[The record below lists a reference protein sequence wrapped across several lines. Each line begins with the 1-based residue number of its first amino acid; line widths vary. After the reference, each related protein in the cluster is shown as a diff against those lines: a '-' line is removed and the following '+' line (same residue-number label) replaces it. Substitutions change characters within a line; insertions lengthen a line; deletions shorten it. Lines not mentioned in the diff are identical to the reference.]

1 MVILDII
8 EKKAN
13 KYELTKEE
21 LETIFLGYLKD
32 EVKDYQMSAFLMA
45 ICINDMSDSEIFALT
60 DIFINS
66 GEVLNLDFLDDIKVD
81 KHSTGGVGDKTT
93 LIVAPLVASLGVPVI
108 KMSGRG
114 LGYTGGT
121 IDKLE
126 SIPGFKVDLTEE
138 EIKRQAKEIGVV
150 ITSQTKDLAPLDK
163 KVYALRD
170 VTATTNSIP
179 LIASS
184 IMSKKIAGGADKI
197 VIDIKVGSGALI
209 KTEAAAK
216 RLSNLL
222 VKIGTYYQK
231 EVRTIISNM
240 DRPLGHN
247 VGNKLEVLEAI
258 EVLKG
263 NVKGDLLELSLALA
277 TKMVSMGK
285 EISEEDALILV
296 KENLENGKALNKF
309 LEFVEYQHGDIDNL
323 NVDAKIYNIKANK
336 SGVLKDIKALSVA
349 KLSESLG
356 AGRKSKDDE
365 IDYNAGVVIK
375 KDIGDEIKEG
385 DILASL
391 YTNIDDPTFNLEG
404 IFEIY

>member
-1 MVILDII
+1 MILDII
-8 EKKAN
+8 SKKAN

-21 LETIFLGYLKD
+21 LETIFMGYLNNK
-32 EVKDYQMSAFLMA
+32 VKDYQMSAFLMA

-66 GEVLNLDFLDDIKVD
+66 GDILDLSFIDGIKVD

-93 LIVAPLVASLGVPVI
+93 LIVAPIVASCGVPVI

-126 SIPGFKVDLTEE
+126 SIPGFKVDLTLE
-138 EIKRQAKEIGVV
+138 EIEKQAKEIGIV

-163 KVYALRD
+163 KIYALRD

-184 IMSKKIAGGADKI
+184 IMSKKIAGNADKI
-197 VIDIKVGSGALI
+197 VIDIKVGNGALL
-209 KTEAAAK
+209 KNMEDAK
-216 RLSNLL
+216 RLESLL
-222 VKIGTYYQK
+222 IKIGTYYQK
-231 EVRTIISNM
+231 EVRTVISNM

-247 VGNKLEVLEAI
+247 IGNKLEVLEALD
-258 EVLKG
+258 VLKG
-263 NVKGDLLELSLALA
+263 NAKGELLDLSLELAS
-277 TKMVSMGK
+277 KMVSMGK
-285 EISEEDALILV
+285 EISEADAMKEV
-296 KENLENGKALNKF
+296 KENLENGKALDKF
-309 LEFVEYQHGDIDNL
+309 LEFVKYQYGDIDSL
-323 NVDAKIYNIKANK
+323 NIDAKVYNIKANK
-336 SGVLKDIKALSVA
+336 TGVLKDINALSIA

-356 AGRKSKDDE
+356 AGRKSKEDK
-365 IDYNAGVVIK
+365 IDYNAGIIIK

-385 DILASL
+385 DILATI
-391 YTNIDDPTFNLEG
+391 YTNVDNKKFNLER
-404 IFEIY
+404 IFEIS

>member
-1 MVILDII
+1 MILDII
-8 EKKAN
+8 NKKAN

-21 LETIFLGYLKD
+21 LETILLGYLND

-45 ICINDMSDSEIFALT
+45 ICINDMSDSEVFALT
-60 DIFINS
+60 DIFIKS
-66 GEVLNLDFLDDIKVD
+66 GDVLDLSFIDEIKVD

-93 LIVAPLVASLGVPVI
+93 LIVAPLVASCNVPVI

-138 EIKRQAKEIGVV
+138 EIKKQAEDIGIV

-197 VIDIKVGSGALI
+197 VIDIKVGNGALI
-209 KTEAAAK
+209 KTKEEAE
-216 RLSNLL
+216 RLSSLL
-222 VKIGTYYQK
+222 IKIGTYYQK
-231 EVRTIISNM
+231 EVRTVISNM

-247 VGNKLEVLEAI
+247 IGNKLEVLEAI
-258 EVLKG
+258 DVLKG
-263 NVKGDLLELSLALA
+263 NVKGELLNLSLELA

-285 EISEEDALILV
+285 GISEEEAMKEV

-309 LEFVEYQHGDIDNL
+309 IEFVKYQHGNIEELEIN
-323 NVDAKIYNIKANK
+323 AKVYNIKANK
-336 SGVLKDIKALSVA
+336 SGSLKDINALSIA

-365 IDYNAGVVIK
+365 IDYNAGVIIK
-375 KDIGDEIKEG
+375 KEIGDEIKEG
-385 DILASL
+385 DVLASL
-391 YTNIDDPTFNLEG
+391 YTNIDNPNFNLER
-404 IFEIY
+404 IFEIS

>member
-1 MVILDII
+1 MILDII
-8 EKKAN
+8 SKKAN

-21 LETIFLGYLKD
+21 LETIFMGYLNNK
-32 EVKDYQMSAFLMA
+32 VKDYQMSAFLMA

-66 GEVLNLDFLDDIKVD
+66 GDILDLSFIDGIKVD

-93 LIVAPLVASLGVPVI
+93 LIVAPIVASCGVPVI

-126 SIPGFKVDLTEE
+126 SIPGFKVDLTLE
-138 EIKRQAKEIGVV
+138 EIEKQAKEIGIV

-163 KVYALRD
+163 KIYALRD

-184 IMSKKIAGGADKI
+184 IMSKKIAGNADKI
-197 VIDIKVGSGALI
+197 VIDIKVGNGALL
-209 KTEAAAK
+209 KKMEDAK
-216 RLSNLL
+216 RLESLL
-222 VKIGTYYQK
+222 IKIGTYYQK
-231 EVRTIISNM
+231 EVRTVISNM

-247 VGNKLEVLEAI
+247 IGNKLEVLEALD
-258 EVLKG
+258 VLKG
-263 NVKGDLLELSLALA
+263 NVKGELLDLSLELAS
-277 TKMVSMGK
+277 KMVSMGK
-285 EISEEDALILV
+285 EISEADAMKEV
-296 KENLENGKALNKF
+296 KDNLENGKAFDKF
-309 LEFVEYQHGDIDNL
+309 LEFVKYQYGDIDSL
-323 NVDAKIYNIKANK
+323 NIDAKVYNIKANK
-336 SGVLKDIKALSVA
+336 TGVLKDINALSIA

-356 AGRKSKDDE
+356 AGRKSKEDK
-365 IDYNAGVVIK
+365 IDYNAGIIIK

-385 DILASL
+385 DILATI
-391 YTNIDDPTFNLEG
+391 YTNVDNKKFNLER
-404 IFEIY
+404 IFEIS

>member
-1 MVILDII
+1 MILDII
-8 EKKAN
+8 SKKAN
-13 KYELTKEE
+13 KYELTREE
-21 LETIFLGYLKD
+21 LETIFLGYLND

-45 ICINDMSDSEIFALT
+45 ICINDMSDSEVFALT
-60 DIFINS
+60 DIFIKS
-66 GEVLNLDFLDDIKVD
+66 GDILDLSFIDGVKVD

-93 LIVAPLVASLGVPVI
+93 LIVAPLVASCGVPVI

-126 SIPGFKVDLTEE
+126 SIPGFIVNLSEE
-138 EIKRQAKEIGVV
+138 EIKKQAKDIGIV

-197 VIDIKVGSGALI
+197 VIDIKVGSGALL
-209 KTEAAAK
+209 KTQEEAE
-216 RLSNLL
+216 RLSSLL
-222 VKIGTYYQK
+222 IKIGTYYQK
-231 EVRTIISNM
+231 EVRTVISNM
-240 DRPLGHN
+240 DIPLGHN

-263 NVKGDLLELSLALA
+263 NQQGKLLDLSLDLA
-277 TKMVSMGK
+277 TKMVSLGK
-285 EISEEDALILV
+285 GITEKEALKEV
-296 KENLENGKALNKF
+296 KDNLENGKALNKF
-309 LEFVEYQHGDIDNL
+309 LEFVKYQHGDIDNL
-323 NVDAKIYNIKANK
+323 SIDAKVYNIKANK
-336 SGVLKDIKALSVA
+336 SGILKNINALAIA

-365 IDYNAGVVIK
+365 IDYNAGVIIRK
-375 KDIGDEIKEG
+375 NIGEEIKDG
-385 DILASL
+385 DVLATL
-391 YTNIDDPTFNLEG
+391 YTNIENPTFNLDKA
-404 IFEIY
+404 FEIS

>member
-1 MVILDII
+1 MILDII
-8 EKKAN
+8 NKKAN

-21 LETIFLGYLKD
+21 LETILLGYLNN

-60 DIFINS
+60 DIFIKS
-66 GEVLNLDFLDDIKVD
+66 GDVLDLSFIDEIKVD

-93 LIVAPLVASLGVPVI
+93 LIVAPLVASCNVPVI

-138 EIKRQAKEIGVV
+138 EIKKQAEDIGIV

-209 KTEAAAK
+209 KTMEEAE
-216 RLSNLL
+216 RLSSLL
-222 VKIGTYYQK
+222 IKIGTYYQK
-231 EVRTIISNM
+231 EVRTVISNM

-247 VGNKLEVLEAI
+247 IGNKLEVLEAI
-258 EVLKG
+258 DVLKG
-263 NVKGDLLELSLALA
+263 NVKGELLNLSLELA

-285 EISEEDALILV
+285 GISEEEAMKEV

-309 LEFVEYQHGDIDNL
+309 IEFVKYQHGNIEELEIN
-323 NVDAKIYNIKANK
+323 AKVYNIKANK
-336 SGVLKDIKALSVA
+336 SGTLKDINALSIA

-375 KDIGDEIKEG
+375 KDIGNEIKEG
-385 DILASL
+385 DVLASL
-391 YTNIDDPTFNLEG
+391 YTNIDNPKFNLER
-404 IFEIY
+404 IFEIS

>member
-1 MVILDII
+1 MILDII
-8 EKKAN
+8 SKKAN
-13 KYELTKEE
+13 NYELTKEE
-21 LETIFLGYLKD
+21 LETIFMGYLND

-45 ICINDMSDSEIFALT
+45 ICINDMSDSEVFALT
-60 DIFINS
+60 DIFIKS
-66 GEVLNLDFLDDIKVD
+66 GDILDLSFIDGIKVD

-126 SIPGFKVDLTEE
+126 SIPGFRTCLTMNEIKKQAE
-138 EIKRQAKEIGVV
+138 EIGIVV
-150 ITSQTKDLAPLDK
+150 TSQTKDLAPLDK

-197 VIDIKVGSGALI
+197 VIDIKVGNGALI
-209 KTEAAAK
+209 KTEEEAK
-216 RLSNLL
+216 RLSLL
-222 VKIGTYYQK
+222 LTKIGDYYQK

-240 DRPLGHN
+240 DNPLGYN
-247 VGNKLEVLEAI
+247 VGNKLEVLEAL

-263 NVKGDLLELSLALA
+263 NEKGHLLDLSLDLA
-277 TKMVSMGK
+277 SNMVSMGK
-285 EISEEDALILV
+285 GISLEEALDEV
-296 KENLENGKALNKF
+296 KTNLGNGKALEKF
-309 LEFVEYQHGDIDNL
+309 KEFVKYQGGDIDNL
-323 NVDAKIYNIKANK
+323 SIEAKVYNIKANK
-336 SGVLKDIKALSVA
+336 SGTLNNINALGVA
-349 KLSESLG
+349 KLSLSLG
-356 AGRKSKDDE
+356 AGRVNKDDT

-375 KDIGDEIKEG
+375 KDIGDKIVEG

-391 YTNIDDPTFNLEG
+391 YTNIDDPKFDLDG
-404 IFEIY
+404 VFEIS

>member
-1 MVILDII
+1 MILDII
-8 EKKAN
+8 SKKAN
-13 KYELTKEE
+13 NYELTKEE
-21 LETIFLGYLKD
+21 LETILLGYLND

-45 ICINDMSDSEIFALT
+45 ICINDMSDSEVFALT
-60 DIFINS
+60 DIFIKS
-66 GEVLNLDFLDDIKVD
+66 GDILDLSFIDKIKVD

-93 LIVAPLVASLGVPVI
+93 LIVAPLVASCGVPVI

-126 SIPGFKVDLTEE
+126 SIPGFIVNLTEE
-138 EIKRQAKEIGVV
+138 EIKKQAQAIGIV

-197 VIDIKVGSGALI
+197 VIDIKVGNGALI
-209 KTEAAAK
+209 KTIEEAE
-216 RLSNLL
+216 RLSSLL
-222 VKIGTYYQK
+222 IKIGTYYQK
-231 EVRTIISNM
+231 EVRTVISNM

-247 VGNKLEVLEAI
+247 IGNKLEVLEAI

-263 NVKGDLLELSLALA
+263 NEKGKLLDLSVELAS
-277 TKMVSMGK
+277 KMVSMGK
-285 EISEEDALILV
+285 EISESDARKEVLESLED
-296 KENLENGKALNKF
+296 GKALNKF
-309 LEFVEYQHGDIDNL
+309 LEFVKYQHGNIDNL
-323 NVDAKIYNIKANK
+323 EISAKVYNIKANK
-336 SGVLKDIKALSVA
+336 SGTLKDINALSIA

-356 AGRKSKDDE
+356 AGRKSKDDK

-375 KDIGDEIKEG
+375 KNIGDEIKEG
-385 DILASL
+385 DLLASL
-391 YTNIDDPTFNLEG
+391 YTNIDNPKFNLDG
-404 IFEIY
+404 IFEIS

>member
-1 MVILDII
+1 MILDII
-8 EKKAN
+8 SKKAN

-21 LETIFLGYLKD
+21 LETIFMGYLNNK
-32 EVKDYQMSAFLMA
+32 VKDYQMSAFLMA

-66 GEVLNLDFLDDIKVD
+66 GDILDLSFIDGIKVD

-93 LIVAPLVASLGVPVI
+93 LIVAPIVASCGVPVI

-126 SIPGFKVDLTEE
+126 SIPGFKVDLTLE
-138 EIKRQAKEIGVV
+138 EIEKQAKEIGIV

-163 KVYALRD
+163 KIYALRD

-184 IMSKKIAGGADKI
+184 IMSKKIAGNADKI
-197 VIDIKVGSGALI
+197 VIDIKVGNGALL
-209 KTEAAAK
+209 KNMEDAK
-216 RLSNLL
+216 RLESLL
-222 VKIGTYYQK
+222 IKIGTYYQK
-231 EVRTIISNM
+231 EVRTVISNM

-247 VGNKLEVLEAI
+247 IGNKLEVLEALD
-258 EVLKG
+258 VLKG
-263 NVKGDLLELSLALA
+263 NVKGELLDLSLELAS
-277 TKMVSMGK
+277 KMVSMGK
-285 EISEEDALILV
+285 EISEADAMKEV
-296 KENLENGKALNKF
+296 KENLENGKALDKF
-309 LEFVEYQHGDIDNL
+309 LEFIKYQYGDIDSL
-323 NVDAKIYNIKANK
+323 NIDAKVYNIKANK
-336 SGVLKDIKALSVA
+336 TGVLKDINALSIA

-356 AGRKSKDDE
+356 AGRKSKEDK
-365 IDYNAGVVIK
+365 IDYNAGKKKK

-385 DILASL
+385 DILATI
-391 YTNIDDPTFNLEG
+391 YTNVDNKKFNLER
-404 IFEIY
+404 IFEIL